1 MLVSVP
7 LPADPYPSADTGP
20 LGNFDRGDAAGFLK
34 TFADVLGPGDTML
47 IGLDAC
53 ADPARV

>member
-1 MLVSVP
+1 L
-7 LPADPYPSADTGP
+7 
-20 LGNFDRGDAAGFLK
+20 LGNFDRTEAAAFLK
-34 TFADVLGPGDTML
+34 AFADVLNPGDTML